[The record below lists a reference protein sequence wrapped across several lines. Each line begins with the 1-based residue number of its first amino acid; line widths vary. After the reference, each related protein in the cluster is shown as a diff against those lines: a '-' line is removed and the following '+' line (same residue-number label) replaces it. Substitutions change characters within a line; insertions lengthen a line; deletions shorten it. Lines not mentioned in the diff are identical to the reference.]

1 MISMVEISVFQVF
14 MQNTN
19 IKSYINNTKIVNIKS
34 EILCREAED
43 DFYYFKKVNTAY
55 KKLCEAVK
63 LTPSHTK
70 SILLLAD
77 ICFIKGYIKKALNLY
92 LQALQYIKQPRLYAA
107 IANCYNIRGNYD
119 SALEYC
125 NYAIEFMTEEH
136 LSLYSQ
142 VTEMKINILISQKK
156 YKQAYNTFIKTQNI
170 LDKNSDI
177 YNINYE
183 LLSEKINL
191 QNKLKHSSL
200 KIV

>member
-1 MISMVEISVFQVF
+1 MINMVEMSVFQVF

-19 IKSYINNTKIVNIKS
+19 IKSYINSNKIVNIKS

-43 DFYYFKKVNTAY
+43 DFFYFHKVNTAY

-70 SILLLAD
+70 SVLLLAD
-77 ICFIKGYIKKALNLY
+77 VCFIKGYINKALNLY

-107 IANCYNIRGNYD
+107 AANCYNIKGDY
-119 SALEYC
+119 ALALKYC
-125 NYAIEFMTEEH
+125 DLAIEFMTEEH

-142 VTEMKINILISQKK
+142 VTEMKINIFISQKQ
-156 YKQAYNTFIKTQNI
+156 YKQAYNTFLKAKNI
-170 LDKNSDI
+170 LDNNSGI

-183 LLSEKINL
+183 ILSAKIDL
-191 QNKLKHSSL
+191 QKKLKQSNL